1 MTEKQKNF
9 FAAVLMLCLLFTG
22 SAGLGYLLTE
32 IETGNYNLSEK
43 QLVPLGGENNMP
55 FVHCMS

>member
-43 QLVPLGGENNMP
+43 QIFREEYYEQNLYQQ
-55 FVHCMS
+55 